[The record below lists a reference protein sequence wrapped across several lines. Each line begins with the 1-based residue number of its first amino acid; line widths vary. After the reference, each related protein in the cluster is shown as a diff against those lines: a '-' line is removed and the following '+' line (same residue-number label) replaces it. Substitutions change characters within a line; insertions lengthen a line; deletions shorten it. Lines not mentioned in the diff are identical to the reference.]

1 MERGEE
7 GREGK
12 IERRGLHKQESGTFE
27 MAESERLNL
36 SADGVDVRRVLLS
49 GPGGVK
55 GVFLFRTCVYMC

>member
-1 MERGEE
+1 MERGDE

-36 SADGVDVRRVLLS
+36 SADGVDVCRVLVS
-49 GPGGVK
+49 DP
-55 GVFLFRTCVYMC
+55 